1 MVRKLRRFE
10 SSSDSVVYTAKLA
23 DFMSEEDDYRQG
35 VIGGG
40 ASWDIPLRLEAS
52 TLEELFHRVKQE
64 LYMTDKDYSW
74 AVMTDES
81 CFFVSYMGNIDNDLA
96 SKSEID
102 AWKRG
107 KERLWYVQGKIVV
120 QKHSKSL
127 DVPEEEMRELALSEH
142 LDLV

>member
-10 SSSDSVVYTAKLA
+10 SASDSVVYTAKLA
-23 DFMSEEDDYRQG
+23 DFTSEEDDYRQG
-35 VIGGG
+35 VIGRGT
-40 ASWDIPLRLEAS
+40 SWDIPLRLEAS
-52 TLEELFHRVKQE
+52 TLEELFHRVQE
-64 LYMTDKDYSW
+64 KLYMTDKDYSW
-74 AVMTDES
+74 AVMADES
-81 CFFVSYMGNIDNDLA
+81 CFLVSYMGDTDNDLA

-107 KERLWYVQGKIVV
+107 KERLWYVQGRIAV

-127 DVPEEEMRELALSEH
+127 DVPEEEMREFASSEH

>member
-1 MVRKLRRFE
+1 MIRKLRRFE
-10 SSSDSVVYTAKLA
+10 SFSNSVVYTAKQA
-23 DFMSEEDDYRQG
+23 DFTSEEDDYRQG
-35 VIGGG
+35 AFGSGT
-40 ASWDIPLRLEAS
+40 SWNIPLRLEAS
-52 TLEELFHRVKQE
+52 TLKELFHRIKEE

-81 CFFVSYMGNIDNDLA
+81 CFWVSYLGNADNDLA

-107 KERLWYVQGKIVV
+107 KERLWYVQGRIVV

-127 DVPEEEMRELALSEH
+127 DVPDEEMKELALSEH
-142 LDLV
+142 LELA